1 MCEVYGTSEG
11 GSYGTQE
18 AYSMCEV
25 YGTSEGGSYG
35 TQEAYSMCEVYGTSE
50 GGVMVHR
57 RLTVCVR
64 FTVLVRGE
72 LWYTGG
78 LQYV

>member
-1 MCEVYGTSEG
+1 
-11 GSYGTQE
+11 
-18 AYSMCEV
+18 MCEV

-57 RLTVCVR
+57 RYCTVEAYSPLRIYCTQV
-64 FTVLVRGE
+64 VG
-72 LWYTGG
+72 
-78 LQYV
+78 